1 MGAGDGSGAVGNL
14 TRAAKRLYRVAD
26 QATQRADQVAH
37 IRAVSVRLTAQVH
50 DLQRTLEA
58 LKIYGM
64 NVKIAAGGARDFVD
78 FADLMAQK
86 LDMGKAD
93 AAGFDGRLAE
103 LERGLASMLQ
113 SDSRLVSECARVVPQ
128 VPDRL
133 IRDAG
138 ALATHQDGLAAMART
153 TGEIAA
159 SIQAKVA
166 TVLGAIQIGDIA
178 RQRLEHVLAGCEM
191 LDAHLEGRAPTT
203 AAEEA
208 ACHHLLAL
216 LHAQLEETAVDFR
229 RETLVLVDS
238 LRDLEPEANRL
249 LALQAPQAG
258 PAENMAAA
266 GEPSFLRELESG
278 IAEAT
283 AMIAQLQEADAQADQ
298 TLGLTIATVDDL
310 TTRAAAIR
318 HLRVDVQLMA
328 INIGLSCRRVEAIGK
343 PMTVIANEIRSHA
356 ETLDGAVTHIT
367 AAASD
372 LEQCSAAMRGGN
384 RAGEIGTG
392 DELAQSL
399 AMIRQG
405 AQRTEQAIAVA
416 GQQSDTIATMLRK
429 TRDELE
435 VSLDLAKT
443 IEAIAVR
450 TADLAGSGQGQE
462 PAAHVLLHAGG
473 QHGAQEV
480 GISEVHL
487 DQPGPGV
494 ERTRDVLGLRRLAG
508 PVRDHPVDAVQLRQA
523 GQPLVPVPR
532 LRRRVV
538 REGVDV
544 GPLDGLRD
552 EQASGAHRDGRPCI
566 CTPLWMKKLRRT
578 LPEVMVWWRFRPRP
592 SPQVLIAVSSWR
604 RPLMATSY
612 CPSSSPPRSTLAII
626 SVGLSPWALQKS
638 ARS

>member
-1 MGAGDGSGAVGNL
+1 MQAEPVMHPMTESQPPPADGALTAPLRLRLADILHGLDDHFTRIGTTLERTVEAISAVVGTLGQISAALGASDGTGAVGNL
-14 TRAAKRLYRVAD
+14 TRAAKRLYRVAE
-26 QATQRADQVAH
+26 QANRRAEQVGH
-37 IRAVSVRLTAQVH
+37 IRAVSARLTAQIH

-103 LERGLASMLQ
+103 LERGVASMLR

-133 IRDAG
+133 IRDAE
-138 ALATHQDGLAAMART
+138 ALQTHQDSLAAMART

-159 SIQAKVA
+159 TIQTKVA
-166 TVLGAIQIGDIA
+166 AVLGAIQIGDIA

-191 LDAHLEGRAPTT
+191 LDAHLGGRAP
-203 AAEEA
+203 ANPAEEA

-216 LHAQLEETAVDFR
+216 LHAQLEETAIDFR

-238 LRDLEPEANRL
+238 LHDLEPEANRL
-249 LALQAPQAG
+249 LALQAPHEQPAQAEG
-258 PAENMAAA
+258 AEEDGRTAREAA
-266 GEPSFLRELESG
+266 FLRELEGG

-283 AMIAQLQEADAQADQ
+283 AMIGQLQEADAQAEQ
-298 TLGLTIATVDDL
+298 TLELIITTVEDL
-310 TTRAAAIR
+310 MARAAMIR

-328 INIGLSCRRVEAIGK
+328 INIGLSCRRVEAIGR

-356 ETLDGAVTHIT
+356 ETLDGAVTHIN

-372 LEQCSAAMRGGN
+372 LSNCSAAMRGTD
-384 RAGEIGTG
+384 RSGETRTG

-416 GQQSDTIATMLRK
+416 GKQSDTIATMLRK

-443 IEAIAVR
+443 IEVIAVR
-450 TADLAGSGQGQE
+450 TADLAGTGGRQDAGAHAAIAGLMGALGQIYTMASERVVHDRFLLEGMAPLTSSE
-462 PAAHVLLHAGG
+462 PAQGFGPSGG
-473 QHGAQEV
+473 
-480 GISEVHL
+480 
-487 DQPGPGV
+487 D
-494 ERTRDVLGLRRLAG
+494 D
-508 PVRDHPVDAVQLRQA
+508 DDALF
-523 GQPLVPVPR
+523 
-532 LRRRVV
+532 
-538 REGVDV
+538 D
-544 GPLDGLRD
+544 D
-552 EQASGAHRDGRPCI
+552 
-566 CTPLWMKKLRRT
+566 
-578 LPEVMVWWRFRPRP
+578 
-592 SPQVLIAVSSWR
+592 
-604 RPLMATSY
+604 
-612 CPSSSPPRSTLAII
+612 
-626 SVGLSPWALQKS
+626 ALF
-638 ARS
+638 

>member
-1 MGAGDGSGAVGNL
+1 MQAHPVMPELPEAPISETAPAPVDTALTAPLRLRLADILHGLDDHFTRIGTTLERTVEAISAVVGTLGQISAALGAGDGSGAVGNL

-298 TLGLTIATVDDL
+298 TLGLIIATVDDL

-462 PAAHVLLHAGG
+462 PAAHDAIAALMTTLG
-473 QHGAQEV
+473 QIYTMA
-480 GISEVHL
+480 SE
-487 DQPGPGV
+487 
-494 ERTRDVLGLRRLAG
+494 
-508 PVRDHPVDAVQLRQA
+508 
-523 GQPLVPVPR
+523 
-532 LRRRVV
+532 RVV
-538 REGVDV
+538 HDRFLLEGMA
-544 GPLDGLRD
+544 PIANS
-552 EQASGAHRDGRPCI
+552 QPASGFGPSGDGHDDDDD
-566 CTPLWMKKLRRT
+566 
-578 LPEVMVWWRFRPRP
+578 
-592 SPQVLIAVSSWR
+592 
-604 RPLMATSY
+604 
-612 CPSSSPPRSTLAII
+612 
-626 SVGLSPWALQKS
+626 ALFDD
-638 ARS
+638 ALF

>member
-1 MGAGDGSGAVGNL
+1 MQAEPVMHPMTESQPPPADGALTAPLRLRLADILHGLDDHFTRIGTTLERTVEAISAVVGTLGQISAALGASDGTGAVGNL
-14 TRAAKRLYRVAD
+14 TRAAKRLYRVAE
-26 QATQRADQVAH
+26 QANRRAEQVGH
-37 IRAVSVRLTAQVH
+37 IRAVSARLTAQIH

-103 LERGLASMLQ
+103 LERGVASMLR

-133 IRDAG
+133 IRDAE
-138 ALATHQDGLAAMART
+138 ALQTHQDSLAAMART

-159 SIQAKVA
+159 TIQTKVA
-166 TVLGAIQIGDIA
+166 AVLGAIQIGDIA

-191 LDAHLEGRAPTT
+191 LDAHLGGRAP
-203 AAEEA
+203 ANPAEEA

-216 LHAQLEETAVDFR
+216 LHAQLEETAIDFR

-238 LRDLEPEANRL
+238 LHDLEPEANRL
-249 LALQAPQAG
+249 LALQAPHEQ
-258 PAENMAAA
+258 PAQGEGAEEDGRTAREAA
-266 GEPSFLRELESG
+266 FLRELEGG

-283 AMIAQLQEADAQADQ
+283 AMIGQLQEADAQAEQ
-298 TLGLTIATVDDL
+298 TLELIITTVEDL
-310 TTRAAAIR
+310 MARAAMIR

-328 INIGLSCRRVEAIGK
+328 INIGLSCRRVEAIGR

-356 ETLDGAVTHIT
+356 ETLDGAVTHIN

-372 LEQCSAAMRGGN
+372 LSNCSAAMRGTD
-384 RAGEIGTG
+384 RSGETGTG

-416 GQQSDTIATMLRK
+416 GKQSDTIATMLRK

-443 IEAIAVR
+443 IEVIAVR
-450 TADLAGSGQGQE
+450 TADLAGTGGRQDAGAHAAIAGLMGALGQIYTMASERVVHDRFLLEGMAPLTSSE
-462 PAAHVLLHAGG
+462 PAQGFGPSGG
-473 QHGAQEV
+473 
-480 GISEVHL
+480 
-487 DQPGPGV
+487 D
-494 ERTRDVLGLRRLAG
+494 D
-508 PVRDHPVDAVQLRQA
+508 DDALF
-523 GQPLVPVPR
+523 
-532 LRRRVV
+532 
-538 REGVDV
+538 D
-544 GPLDGLRD
+544 D
-552 EQASGAHRDGRPCI
+552 
-566 CTPLWMKKLRRT
+566 
-578 LPEVMVWWRFRPRP
+578 
-592 SPQVLIAVSSWR
+592 
-604 RPLMATSY
+604 
-612 CPSSSPPRSTLAII
+612 
-626 SVGLSPWALQKS
+626 ALF
-638 ARS
+638 